1 MILFEFKRIESLYL
15 NLLNVYEHSKK
26 YKSSKEYNI
35 TSFSLNRS
43 FHLRTAKKAP
53 ELENQADRFSI
64 GQIWA
69 SPYKIKLET
78 RLQTPKKIALQ
89 CMEDLVW

>member
-1 MILFEFKRIESLYL
+1 MIIFEFKRIESLYL

-43 FHLRTAKKAP
+43 FLLTTAKNAP
-53 ELENQADRFSI
+53 ELENQANRPSI

-78 RLQTPKKIALQ
+78 RLQAPEKVALQ
-89 CMEDLVW
+89 LTEDLVW

>member
-35 TSFSLNRS
+35 TSFS

-53 ELENQADRFSI
+53 ELENQADRPSI

-78 RLQTPKKIALQ
+78 RLQTPEKMALQ